1 MILCNK
7 RLNWNWLLSSLLCLS
22 IPAFASGGKIAGK
35 VSDKQ
40 TGEPM
45 PGVNIVV
52 EGTTLGAAT
61 NVQGEY
67 VILNVPSGKYTLR
80 ASFIGYAATRVE
92 NLRVSVDLT
101 TRHDFALAPET
112 ITGEEVVIVAE
123 RPLVQKDLT
132 ATQQI
137 KTAEEIKALPVE
149 TFLGVLTTQAGVN
162 TGADGTIHI
171 RGGRSNEIG
180 YYIDGV
186 PVANPFFTNSLAN
199 NVSNQA
205 LEELKVISGAFNA
218 EYGNAMS
225 GIVNLQIKEGG
236 SQYRGSF
243 SVYTGDYLS
252 NDKDI
257 FFSIDD
263 LDPLANYVFDA
274 TLNGPVP
281 FLNNKLTFNLSSRYE
296 DNEGFRFGVR
306 EHLPSDSA
314 NFENDNNWYI
324 ERGGDGAYVPMNPR
338 RDLNFLGKLTYRL
351 TNKIKLSAQ
360 ALYDRGRYKLYN
372 VDTHPYRY
380 NPDGTQNYREDSY
393 NYSFKLSQAFTKS
406 FYEAN
411 FFYAITDYKQAV
423 YDSPTDPRYVP
434 TTRIQGSPTTATFEF
449 GGTQMGYIKRDS
461 DSYGG
466 KIDFTSQ
473 FNARHELKTGANF
486 RSDHLRE
493 RTIIVLYDNDFYRQP
508 TVAPENETPSHTF
521 YDKTATFFSVYLQDK
536 IEYDNMIINAGVR
549 YDYFDPNSDYISN
562 ILDPEGARSAAE
574 PKHSVSPRLG
584 VAFPITDRGILHF
597 SYGHFYQM
605 PELRRIYGSNVYGAS
620 GFSDFGYANLRPEK
634 TVNYEFGLQQ
644 QLGEALALEMSLF
657 SKDIRDLLALQE
669 INYQSLQFGPQS
681 YKIYLNKDYG
691 AVRGITLSLTKRH
704 DPSTKL
710 SAWIDYTFQ
719 KAEGNDVRD
728 DAFFFSALSGR
739 EEEKAV
745 VPLDWDQRHILNTTV
760 TISEPNNWG
769 FSFIG
774 KISSGWPHT
783 PDIPYANYVPDAN
796 SGNKPWQQNLD
807 MRVFKNLRMNRIDFV
822 LFAKVFNVFDVSN
835 ERFVFDDTGRS
846 GYTFVNRSLE
856 ETEAFTRHYGEPGV
870 HTWSEYQVR
879 PNYYGAPRSV
889 QVGVSLEF

>member
-1 MILCNK
+1 MSFCNK
-7 RLNWNWLLSSLLCLS
+7 RLRWKWLLCVLWCCSL
-22 IPAFASGGKIAGK
+22 PAFAAGGKIAGK
-35 VSDKQ
+35 VTDKQ

-45 PGVNIVV
+45 PGVNVLV

-61 NVQGEY
+61 NLQGEY

-80 ASFIGYAATRVE
+80 ASFIGYALTRVE
-92 NLRVSVDLT
+92 NLRVSLDLT
-101 TRHDFALAPET
+101 TRHDFALAPEA
-112 ITGEEVVIVAE
+112 IAGEEVVIVAE

-162 TGADGTIHI
+162 TGADGAIHI

-186 PVANPFFTNSLAN
+186 SVANPFFTNGLAN

-236 SQYRGSF
+236 SQYRGSL

-252 NDKDI
+252 NDKEI
-257 FFSIDD
+257 FFNLDD
-263 LDPLANYVFDA
+263 LDPLANYVLDA

-281 FLNNKLTFNLSSRYE
+281 LLGNKLTFNVSGRYA
-296 DNEGFRFGVR
+296 DDEGFRYGVR

-314 NFENDNNWYI
+314 NFEDDNNWYI
-324 ERGGDGAYVPMNPR
+324 ERGGDNAFVPMNPR
-338 RDLNFLGKLTYRL
+338 SNFNFLGKLTHRL
-351 TNKIKLSAQ
+351 SAKIKLSAQ
-360 ALYDRGRYKLYN
+360 ALYDRDRYKLYT
-372 VDTHPYRY
+372 VDFHPYRY
-380 NPDGTQNYREDSY
+380 NPDGTPDYREDNY
-393 NYSFKLSQAFTKS
+393 NYSFKVNHAFTKS

-411 FFYAITDYKQAV
+411 FFYAITDFETSV
-423 YDSPTDPRYVP
+423 YDDPTDPRYVP
-434 TTRIQGSPTTATFEF
+434 TTRIQGSPTTATFLF
-449 GGTQMGYIKRDS
+449 GGTYMGYTKRKS

-473 FNARHELKTGANF
+473 LNAQHEFKTGVNF
-486 RSDHLRE
+486 RRDHLRE
-493 RTIIVLYDNDFYRQP
+493 RNITILYDNDFYRQP

-521 YDKTATFFSVYLQDK
+521 YDKTADFFSVYLQDK

-549 YDYFDPNSDYISN
+549 YDYFDPNSDYITN
-562 ILDPEGARSAAE
+562 ILDPEGARSPAE
-574 PKHSVSPRLG
+574 PKHSFSPRLG

-620 GFSDFGYANLRPEK
+620 GFTDFGYANLKPEK

-644 QLGEALALEMSLF
+644 QLGDALAIDMSLF

-669 INYQSLQFGPQS
+669 INYQSLQFGPRS
-681 YKIYLNKDYG
+681 YSIYLNKDYG
-691 AVRGITLSLTKRH
+691 AVRGFTVSLTKRH
-704 DPSTKL
+704 DANTKL

-719 KAEGNDVRD
+719 KSEGNDVREG
-728 DAFFFSALSGR
+728 AFYFSALSGT
-739 EEEKAV
+739 EEEKVV

-760 TISEPNNWG
+760 TISEPGNWG
-769 FSFIG
+769 ISFIG
-774 KISSGWPHT
+774 KIGSGWPHT
-783 PDIPYANYVPDAN
+783 PEIPNANYVPAAN
-796 SGNKPWQQNLD
+796 SGNKPWQKNLD
-807 MRVFKNLRMNRIDFV
+807 LRVFKNLRMNRLDFV
-822 LFAKVFNVFDVSN
+822 LFAKVFNVFDTRN

-846 GYTFVNRSLE
+846 GYTFVNRTLE
-856 ETEAFTRHYGEPGV
+856 ETEAFKSHYGEPGV

-879 PNYYGAPRSV
+879 PNYYSAPRSG
-889 QVGVSLEF
+889 QVGVSVEF